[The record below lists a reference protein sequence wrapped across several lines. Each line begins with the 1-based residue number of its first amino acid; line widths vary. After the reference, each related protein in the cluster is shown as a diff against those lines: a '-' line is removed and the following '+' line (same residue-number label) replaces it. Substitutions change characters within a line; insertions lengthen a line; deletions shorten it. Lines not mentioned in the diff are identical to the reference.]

1 MTLQELIQAQN
12 AKREQGKALMKAG
25 KLEEAK
31 AVKEE
36 VDQLQN
42 DIDAEMM
49 FMANDQLHNAQAYM
63 TGFEAGNPF
72 AKFGAGAGLEVS
84 NNPTNSSEYRQAFMK
99 FVMTGEKTEPLNLA
113 GTTKTGDL
121 GILIPSTV
129 LEKIVSKLE
138 NVGIIL
144 NLVNRTAVKGGVSIP
159 TSQIKPEAE
168 WVAEGA
174 TSTLQ
179 KQTAGA
185 DITFKYHKLRC
196 AVAQTLEVAEMA
208 LAVFEAKLVEDIAK
222 AMIKA
227 IEAAIITGDGVG
239 KPKGITKETPA
250 AGQALD
256 VTAPGYKVLCDAE
269 AALPVE
275 YEEGAVWTMTK
286 KTFYSFAAM
295 VDSTGQPIGRVDH
308 GIAGKVERSLLGR
321 KVEIVSYLPSYE
333 TAVAGDVFAFLFN
346 YADYTLNTNFDM
358 GIKRYEDNV
367 TDDIISK
374 AVMLV
379 DGKVTDVNSLVTLTK
394 KL

>member
-49 FMANDQLHNAQAYM
+49 FMANDQLHNAQAYIS
-63 TGFEAGNPF
+63 GFEAGNPF
-72 AKFGAGAGLEVS
+72 AKFGAGAGLEAS
-84 NNPTNSSEYRQAFMK
+84 NNPTNSSEYRKAFMK
-99 FVMTGEKTEPLNLA
+99 FVMTGEKTEPLNLV
-113 GTTKTGDL
+113 GPTKTGDL
-121 GILIPSTV
+121 GILIPNTI

-144 NLVNRTAVKGGVSIP
+144 NLVNRTAIKGGISIP
-159 TSQIKPEAE
+159 TSQIKPVAE

-174 TSTLQ
+174 TSTNQ
-179 KQTAGA
+179 KSSKGT
-185 DITFKYHKLRC
+185 DISFKYHKLRC
-196 AVAQTLEVAEMA
+196 AVSTTLEVDEMA
-208 LAVFEAKLVEDIAK
+208 LAVFEAKLIEDIAK

-227 IEAAIITGDGVG
+227 IEQAIIAGSGVG
-239 KPKGITKETPA
+239 QPKGIVKTEVES
-250 AGQALD
+250 GQALD
-256 VTAPGYKVLCDAE
+256 VAAIAYKTLCDAE

-286 KTFYSFAAM
+286 KTFYNFAAM
-295 VDSTGQPIGRVDH
+295 VDDSGQPIGRIDH
-308 GIAGKVERSLLGR
+308 GINGKIERSLLGR
-321 KVEIVSYLPSYE
+321 KVEIVSYLPSFE
-333 TAVAGDVFAFLFN
+333 TADAGAVFAFLFN

-358 GIKRYEDNV
+358 GINRYRDNETEDM
-367 TDDIISK
+367 ISK

-379 DGKVTDVNSLVTLTK
+379 DGNVVDNGSLVTLVK
-394 KL
+394 K

>member
-99 FVMTGEKTEPLNLA
+99 FVMTGEKTEALNIA
-113 GTTKTGDL
+113 GPTTTGDL
-121 GILIPSTV
+121 GILIPTTV

-144 NLVNRTAVKGGVSIP
+144 NLVNRTAIKGGISIP
-159 TSQIKPEAE
+159 TSQIKPVAE

-174 TSTLQ
+174 TSQ
-179 KQTAGA
+179 KQKSEKGQ
-185 DITFKYHKLRC
+185 DISFKYHKLRC
-196 AVAQTLEVAEMA
+196 AVSTTLEVDEMA
-208 LAVFEAKLVEDIAK
+208 LAVFEAKLIEDIAK

-227 IEAAIITGDGVG
+227 IEQAIVAGSGVG
-239 KPKGITKETPA
+239 QPKGIVKTEVE
-250 AGQALD
+250 AGQALE
-256 VTAPGYKVLCDAE
+256 VATIAYKTLCDAE

-286 KTFYSFAAM
+286 KTFYNFAAM
-295 VDSTGQPIGRVDH
+295 VDSAGQPIGRIDH
-308 GIAGKVERSLLGR
+308 GINGKVERSLLGR
-321 KVEIVSYLPSYE
+321 KVEIVSYLPSFE
-333 TAVAGDVFAFLFN
+333 TADAGVVFAFLFN
-346 YADYTLNTNFDM
+346 YSDYTLNTNFDM
-358 GIKRYEDNV
+358 GINRYRDNETEDM
-367 TDDIISK
+367 ISK

-379 DGKVTDVNSLVTLTK
+379 DGSVVDNGSLVTLTK